1 MSLAFIFPGQGSQY
15 PGMGKF
21 LIKTSEAARRIFE
34 EADEVLGFNL
44 SGICFEGDEATIKQ
58 TEVTQPAVMTCSLA
72 TLQILRERGLLA
84 SVVTGH
90 SLGEYSALVCAESLS
105 FAEALK
111 LVQVRAKAMS
121 QASKSQPCTMAAII
135 GLEAESVATICKEAS
150 EVGIVCAANYNG
162 PGQIVISGETAAV
175 QRAMELSK
183 NAGAKRCIQ
192 LPVSGAF
199 HSPLMK
205 SAEAELKAAIKD
217 VKILPPKI
225 PFVSNVTA
233 SFETDPNRI
242 KELLVAQISKAVLWD
257 NSIRHLAKIG
267 ISKFLE
273 VGPGKVLSGLVRRI
287 QPTAETFT
295 TDSVEEIEKI
305 GKHEPSTK
313 P

>member
-1 MSLAFIFPGQGSQY
+1 MNIAFIFPGQGSQY

-21 LIKTSEAARRIFE
+21 LIEISETARRVFE
-34 EADEVLGFNL
+34 EADEALGFNL
-44 SGICFEGDEATIKQ
+44 SGICFEGDEETIKQ
-58 TEVTQPAVMTCSLA
+58 TEVTQPAVMTCSIS
-72 TLQILRERGLLA
+72 TLQILRERGVLA

-90 SLGEYSALVCAESLS
+90 SLGEYSALVCAESLP
-105 FAEALK
+105 FAAALK
-111 LVQVRAKAMS
+111 LVQIRAKAMS
-121 QASKSQPCTMAAII
+121 QASKKQPCTMAAII
-135 GLEAESVATICKEAS
+135 GLEAKTVETICKEAS
-150 EVGIVCAANYNG
+150 DVGVVCAANYNG
-162 PGQIVISGETAAV
+162 PGQIVISGETVAV

-205 SAEAELKAAIKD
+205 SAEAELKAAIKE
-217 VKILPPKI
+217 VEILPPKI

-233 SFETDPNRI
+233 NFETDPNRI

-257 NSIRHLAKIG
+257 DSIRNIARIG

-305 GKHEPSTK
+305 GVRG
-313 P
+313 